1 MTSTIKIELVPNLT
15 ATELIKSFQRM
26 ISRRG
31 KPKTVYSDNL
41 QGKGKEA
48 RKNNQRSETP
58 QFLSRRTIKY
68 GSLTLL
74 NVYIFI

>member
-15 ATELIKSFQRM
+15 ATELIKSFQIM

-41 QGKGKEA
+41 QGKDKEA
-48 RKNNQRSETP
+48 SKNNQRSETP
-58 QFLSRRTIKY
+58 RFLSRRTIKY